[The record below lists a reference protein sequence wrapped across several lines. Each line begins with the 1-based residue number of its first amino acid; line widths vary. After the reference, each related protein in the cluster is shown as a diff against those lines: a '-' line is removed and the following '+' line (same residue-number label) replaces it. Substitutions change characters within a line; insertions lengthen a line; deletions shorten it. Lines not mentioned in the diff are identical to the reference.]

1 MIVTVQ
7 SSVARRRNSRL
18 LSLAQEIGRLST
30 ADVLRNEDE
39 EQLKKKRSKT
49 KQKEKQEKVF
59 PLRRR

>member
-39 EQLKKKRSKT
+39 EQLKKKKEA
-49 KQKEKQEKVF
+49 KQNKKRNRKRF
-59 PLRRR
+59 FL